1 MTILF
6 CHGFGFDPTYWANLS
21 SCFSHTTPHFI
32 DLGYFGHS
40 FKPKTLK
47 EPLIG
52 VGHSLGFLKLL
63 EMDLPF
69 THLIGLNAFTDFLGE
84 DPFLKDKREKELS
97 LLKRNLLK
105 SPHTTLKNFYT
116 RCGLK
121 LGDFKNPQILSLN
134 ALVKDLDFL
143 KTAVFE
149 KDFPCPTLIINTL
162 DDVIVPKEIT
172 LENFS
177 NKCTLTFLNDGS
189 HALGYK
195 RTQEIDR
202 HINTFCQ

>member
-6 CHGFGFDPTYWANLS
+6 CHGFGFEPTYWANLS
-21 SCFSHTTPHFI
+21 SFFSHTTPHFI
-32 DLGYFGHS
+32 DLGYFGPS

-52 VGHSLGFLKLL
+52 VGHSVGFLKLL

-69 THLIGLNAFTDFLGE
+69 THLIGLNAFTNFLGE
-84 DPFLKDKREKELS
+84 DPSLKDKREKELS

-116 RCGLK
+116 RCGLTLK
-121 LGDFKNPQILSLN
+121 DIHYFQALDLD

-143 KTAVFE
+143 KTAVYK

-162 DDVIVPKEIT
+162 DDVIVPREIS

-195 RTQEIDR
+195 RSKEIAH
-202 HINTFCQ
+202 HINNFYQ